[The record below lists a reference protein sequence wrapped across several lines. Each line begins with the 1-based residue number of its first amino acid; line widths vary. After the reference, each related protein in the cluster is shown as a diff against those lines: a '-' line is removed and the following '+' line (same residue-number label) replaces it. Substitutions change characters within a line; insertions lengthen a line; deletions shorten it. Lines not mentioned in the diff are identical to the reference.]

1 LGQKVHPI
9 GFRLGVIK
17 TWDSKWFAEGKTY
30 RELLHEDFKIR
41 EYIKNRLKRAE
52 ISRIEIARREESD
65 VVTVTIH
72 TARPGYVIG
81 KKGQEQEAL
90 RNALQSMFNRKFQIE
105 VKDIKKPEMDAQIVA
120 ERVAFMIERRGNYR
134 RIMKKAVS
142 DAMRVGAQ
150 GVKVM
155 VAGRLGGA
163 DMKRREWIREGR
175 VPLQTLRADIDYGFA
190 EAFTTYGVIG
200 VKVWIFKG
208 EVIPSGKE
216 EAEVERLI

>member
-1 LGQKVHPI
+1 MGQKVHPI
-9 GFRLGVIK
+9 GFRLGVIR

-30 RELLHEDFKIR
+30 KDLLHEDFKIR
-41 EYIKNRLKRAE
+41 NFIKDRLRRAE
-52 ISRIEIARREESD
+52 ISKIEIERTESN
-65 VVTVTIH
+65 TVRVIIY

-81 KKGQEQEAL
+81 KKGTEQEKL
-90 RNALQSMFNRKFQIE
+90 KNALQDMFNKKFVID

-142 DAMRVGAQ
+142 DAIRVGAE
-150 GVKVM
+150 GIKVM

-216 EAEVERLI
+216 EVELERLI

>member
-1 LGQKVHPI
+1 MGQKVHPI
-9 GFRLGVIK
+9 GFRLGIIK

-41 EYIKNRLKRAE
+41 DYIKNRLKRAE
-52 ISRIEIARREESD
+52 ISKIEIERAESNTVR
-65 VVTVTIH
+65 VVIH

-90 RNALQSMFNRKFQIE
+90 KNALEKMFGRKFIID

-120 ERVAFMIERRGNYR
+120 ERIAFMIERRGNYR

-150 GVKVM
+150 GIKVM

-175 VPLQTLRADIDYGFA
+175 VPLQTIRADIDYGFA

>member
-1 LGQKVHPI
+1 MGQKVHPI

-30 RELLHEDFKIR
+30 RELLHEDFRIR
-41 EYIKNRLKRAE
+41 DYIKKRLKRAE
-52 ISRIEIARREESD
+52 VSKIEIERAESNTVR
-65 VVTVTIH
+65 VVIH

-90 RNALQSMFNRKFQIE
+90 KRTLENMFGRKFIID

-120 ERVAFMIERRGNYR
+120 ERIAFMIERRGNYR

-150 GVKVM
+150 GIKVM

-175 VPLQTLRADIDYGFA
+175 VPLQTIRADIDYGFA
-190 EAFTTYGVIG
+190 ESFTTYGVIG

-216 EAEVERLI
+216 EVEVERLI

>member
-1 LGQKVHPI
+1 MGQKVHPV

-17 TWDSKWFAEGKTY
+17 SWDSRWFAEGKNY
-30 RELLHEDFKIR
+30 SRLLHEDFKIR
-41 EYIKNRLKRAE
+41 NYVKERLRRAE
-52 ISRIEIARREESD
+52 ISKIEIERTESD
-65 VVTVTIH
+65 TVKVIIH

-90 RNALQSMFNRKFQIE
+90 KSKLQEMFGKKFVVD
-105 VKDIKKPEMDAQIVA
+105 VKDIKKPQMDAQIVA
-120 ERVAFMIERRGNYR
+120 ERIAFMIERRGNYR

-142 DAMRVGAQ
+142 DAIRVGAQ
-150 GVKVM
+150 GIKVM

-200 VKVWIFKG
+200 VKVWVFKG

-216 EAEVERLI
+216 ELEIERLI